1 MSPCRFGDWPVQ
13 PVDFIP
19 QAACAAFLPGAP
31 GGERSREKSAM
42 ALKVVLF
49 AAVLVMC
56 SAPASAQLPFPPLPL
71 PLPPGTPED
80 RAACQAD
87 VQRFCESA
95 LPDTNRV
102 LQCLQTN
109 RRRISVACRE
119 VLEKYGQ

>member
-1 MSPCRFGDWPVQ
+1 
-13 PVDFIP
+13 
-19 QAACAAFLPGAP
+19 
-31 GGERSREKSAM
+31 M
-42 ALKVVLF
+42 ALKVVLL
-49 AAVLVMC
+49 AAVLVVC
-56 SAPASAQLPFPPLPL
+56 SAPARAQLPFPPLPFP
-71 PLPPGTPED
+71 PLPQGTPED

-87 VQRFCESA
+87 VQRFCKSA